1 MKARKCVMCD
11 EGTYADMNIHSSADL
26 HNAGLGVKLVGRT
39 AWRAV
44 ECDRCGNV
52 QVFRLERRDD
62 QMNADQ
68 W

>member
-1 MKARKCVMCD
+1 MKINSA
-11 EGTYADMNIHSSADL
+11 ADL
-26 HNAGLGVKLVGRT
+26 HNAGLGVTPIGSI

-52 QVFRLERRDD
+52 QVFRIGRNDE
-62 QMNADQ
+62 QMRSGR